1 MDRNNTPFLK
11 RDEVFLKEGR
21 MDKNRK
27 IIIGLFLIMTCIL
40 LSSNLPAQEQK
51 DDIVYL
57 VNGSSMRGTII
68 EIKKDIMTFRKKD
81 GTVVELKTSEVM
93 RFSSNRP
100 VRKLYREETDQG
112 IEAPK
117 KSVETEVFD
126 KTAKESMTSEIISK
140 HSVQIAPVIY
150 RFEYE
155 EPTLMSEKGF
165 MHGVAGKYA
174 YNNRTVMFGLSIE
187 YAAGEL
193 DYDGS
198 TWGGTPVSAN
208 TEDYILE
215 FRSLIGG
222 NIHKGRSK
230 ITPFI
235 GFGVRYWNDT
245 IKGSGGYEREILYYY
260 SPIGVKTVSPLSDSW
275 FWSLNAEYDLFW
287 KGQVKSHLSD
297 ADPGFNDPEVNQS
310 FGDGFGIR
318 FSLQFKNK
326 ISEKFSWYIEP
337 FFRYWDVGESDTAI
351 LALNGVPIG
360 LVYEPDNNTT
370 SYGLY
375 IGFKF

>member
-1 MDRNNTPFLK
+1 
-11 RDEVFLKEGR
+11 
-21 MDKNRK
+21 
-27 IIIGLFLIMTCIL
+27 
-40 LSSNLPAQEQK
+40 
-51 DDIVYL
+51 
-57 VNGSSMRGTII
+57 
-68 EIKKDIMTFRKKD
+68 
-81 GTVVELKTSEVM
+81 
-93 RFSSNRP
+93 
-100 VRKLYREETDQG
+100 
-112 IEAPK
+112 
-117 KSVETEVFD
+117 
-126 KTAKESMTSEIISK
+126 
-140 HSVQIAPVIY
+140 
-150 RFEYE
+150 
-155 EPTLMSEKGF
+155 
-165 MHGVAGKYA
+165 
-174 YNNRTVMFGLSIE
+174 MFGLSIE